1 MFLQIHTLT
10 SYHAT
15 LLNRD
20 DAGLAKRI
28 PFGDQTRLRVS
39 SQCLKRHW
47 RENLHQTVPLPGGL
61 RTRHFFQR
69 EICQRLIDESG
80 LGQEEATRL
89 TQSLIGLLLQKSDKP
104 KAEKPK
110 KGKKAKAEQGEL
122 DLDLEPDA
130 ADAAVDTE
138 INNLQVKQPILFGKP
153 EADFLVGLLTE
164 CGAQG
169 QGAEQL
175 LETRLKGDKA
185 NFKAMLRQAGHGN
198 LFAGVEGALFGRFVT
213 SDILARS
220 DAAVHVAHAFTVHG
234 LDTEVDYFT
243 VVDDLNRDEET
254 GAAHAGDME
263 LGSGV
268 FYGYVAV
275 DVPLLISNF
284 TGSDPKDWRAQD
296 SKEVRQVLGALIRA
310 IATVSPGAKLGATAP
325 YAYSDFVLLEAGPQ
339 QPRSLANAYLQA
351 LHPRG
356 NLTGQA
362 VDALAAHLKAQ
373 EAMFGQ
379 TAERRTLATTSP
391 WTGEPRPQPLDAAG
405 AAILNAIFGEA
416 SDGHPAAAL

>member
-80 LGQEEATRL
+80 LGQEAATRL
-89 TQSLIGLLLQKSDKP
+89 TQSLITLLLQKSDKP

-122 DLDLEPDA
+122 DLDLESGEASPA
-130 ADAAVDTE
+130 ADTE
-138 INNLQVKQPILFGKP
+138 IIGLQVKQPILFGKP

-164 CGAQG
+164 CAAQG

-185 NFKAMLRQAGHGN
+185 NFKTMLRQAGHGN

-275 DVPLLISNF
+275 DVPLLVSNF

-325 YAYSDFVLLEAGPQ
+325 YAYSDFVLLEAGSQ

-351 LHPRG
+351 LRPRG

-362 VDALAAHLKAQ
+362 VDALAAHLQAQ
-373 EAMFGQ
+373 EAMFGP
-379 TAERRTLATTSP
+379 TAETRTLATTCA
-391 WTGEPRPQPLDAAG
+391 WTDEPKPQSLDNAS
-405 AAILNAIFGEA
+405 AAILNTIFGEE

>member
-28 PFGDQTRLRVS
+28 PFGDKTRLRIS

-47 RENLHQTVPLPGGL
+47 RENLQDILPLPFGL

-69 EICQRLIDESG
+69 EVCQRLIKEKG
-80 LGQEEATRL
+80 LTQEQASRL
-89 TQSLIGLLLQKSDKP
+89 TQSLIGLLLQKADKP
-104 KAEKPK
+104 KTDKPK
-110 KGKKAKAEQGEL
+110 RGTQAKTVSGGLALPLEL
-122 DLDLEPDA
+122 DEAPA
-130 ADAAVDTE
+130 PEEAETG
-138 INNLQVKQPILFGKP
+138 LQVKQPILFGKP
-153 EADFLVGLLTE
+153 EADFLVSILAE
-164 CGAQG
+164 CASQG
-169 QGAEQL
+169 DGAEKA
-175 LETRLKGDKA
+175 LETRLKTDKA

-198 LFAGVEGALFGRFVT
+198 LYAGVEGAMFGRFVT

-263 LGSGV
+263 LGAGV
-268 FYGYVAV
+268 YYGYVSV
-275 DVPLLISNF
+275 DLPLLVSNF
-284 TGSDPKDWRAQD
+284 TGSDPKDWRQQD
-296 SKEVRQVLGALIRA
+296 CTEVRQVLSALVRA

-325 YAYSDFVLLEAGPQ
+325 FAYSDFVLLEAGTQ
-339 QPRSLANAYLQA
+339 QPRCLANAFLKA
-351 LHPRG
+351 LHPHG
-356 NLTGQA
+356 NLTAQA
-362 VDALAAHLKAQ
+362 VTALAHHLSALEIMYGK
-373 EAMFGQ
+373 
-379 TAERRTLATTSP
+379 TAEHRALSTTSE
-391 WTGEPRPQPLDAAG
+391 WTGAPAPQPLDKATIE
-405 AAILNAIFGEA
+405 ILNHVFGE
-416 SDGHPAAAL
+416 DKHGHPAAAL